1 MDRQHLRRTDLE
13 LLKKYNF
20 EFKETWEVVDH
31 FEKLVADFFG
41 APYAVATD
49 CCTHGVEL
57 SVIVSD
63 PVESV
68 KIPRWTYMSIP
79 MMFDKLKIPYTLT
92 SNQWQD
98 YYQITP
104 LNVYD
109 AAVAWEA
116 NSYIPGSLMCLSFQ
130 FKKHLPIGRGG
141 MILLDDKDKYER
153 LQRLVRDGRNRKL
166 LAFNDDIEEFG
177 YHYYMTPE
185 DAARGI
191 DLFYQVK
198 DSPRLE
204 GKLSSPRGFQ
214 DYKDLLEIPYFKNKG
229 EK

>member
-1 MDRQHLRRTDLE
+1 MDRPHLRRNDLE
-13 LLKKYNF
+13 LLKKYNISF
-20 EFKETWEVVDH
+20 TETWEIVDH
-31 FEKLVADFFG
+31 FEKLVAEFFG

-57 SVIVSD
+57 SVIVSG
-63 PVESV
+63 PVDSV

-92 SNQWQD
+92 SEQWQD
-98 YYQITP
+98 YYRIDP
-104 LNVYD
+104 LPIYD
-109 AAVAWEA
+109 AAVAWEK
-116 NSYIPGSLMCLSFQ
+116 NSYVPGSLMCVSFQ

-141 MILLDDKDKYER
+141 MILLDNKEKYER

-166 LAFNDDIEEFG
+166 LAFNDDITEFG

-198 DSPRLE
+198 DQPRLK
-204 GKLSSPRGFQ
+204 GTLMSPTCYQ

-229 EK
+229 E

>member
-1 MDRQHLRRTDLE
+1 MNRQHLRRNDIDALS
-13 LLKKYNF
+13 KYNLKF
-20 EFKETWEVVDH
+20 NETWEVVDH
-31 FEKLVADFFG
+31 FEKLVAEFFG

-57 SVIVSD
+57 SVLVSD

-68 KIPRWTYMSIP
+68 RIPRWTYMSIP
-79 MMFDKLKIPYTLT
+79 MMFDKLRIPYTLT
-92 SNQWQD
+92 SEEWQD
-98 YYQITP
+98 YYQIQP
-104 LNVYD
+104 LPIYD
-109 AAVAWEA
+109 AAVAWQA
-116 NSYIPGSLMCLSFQ
+116 NSYVPGSLMCLSFQ

-141 MILLDDKDKYER
+141 MILLDNKDKYNR
-153 LQRLVRDGRNRKL
+153 LQRLVRDGRNREL
-166 LAFNDDIEEFG
+166 LAYNDDIKEFG

-198 DSPRLE
+198 DQPRLE
-204 GKLSSPRGFQ
+204 GTISSPRNYQ

-229 EK
+229 E

>member
-1 MDRQHLRRTDLE
+1 MNRTHLRRPDIDN
-13 LLKKYNF
+13 LKKYGL
-20 EFKETWEVVDH
+20 EFQETWEVVDH

-41 APYAVATD
+41 SPYAVATD
-49 CCTHGVEL
+49 CCTHAIEL

-63 PVESV
+63 SV
-68 KIPRWTYMSIP
+68 DSVAIPRWTYMSIP
-79 MMFDKLKIPYTLT
+79 MMFDKLKIPYRLT
-92 SNQWQD
+92 SEQWQD
-98 YYQITP
+98 YYQISP
-104 LNVYD
+104 LPVYD
-109 AAVAWEA
+109 AAVAWKE

-141 MILLDDKDKYER
+141 MILLDDPNKYER

-166 LAFNDDIEEFG
+166 LAYNDDIQEAG

-198 DSPRLE
+198 NLPRRIDQHHIPT
-204 GKLSSPRGFQ
+204 GYQ
-214 DYKDLLEIPYFKNKG
+214 DYKDLLEITYFKQKCQ
-229 EK
+229 

>member
-1 MDRQHLRRTDLE
+1 MDRQHLRRNDFE
-13 LLKKYNF
+13 LLKKYNIS
-20 EFKETWEVVDH
+20 FKETWEIVDH
-31 FEKLVADFFG
+31 FEKLVAEFFG

-49 CCTHGVEL
+49 CCTHSVEL
-57 SVIVSD
+57 SVIVSEQ
-63 PVESV
+63 VNLV

-79 MMFDKLKIPYTLT
+79 MVFDKLKIPYKLT
-92 SNQWQD
+92 SEPWQD
-98 YYQITP
+98 YYQISP
-104 LNVYD
+104 LSVYD
-109 AAVAWEA
+109 AAVLWEK
-116 NSYIPGSLMCLSFQ
+116 NSYVPGSLMCLSFQ

-141 MILLDDKDKYER
+141 MILLDNETKYNR

-166 LAFNDDIEEFG
+166 LSYNDDVAEFG

-198 DSPRLE
+198 DTPRLQ
-204 GKLSSPRGFQ
+204 GHITSPRGHQ

-229 EK
+229 A

>member
-20 EFKETWEVVDH
+20 EFTETWEVVDH
-31 FEKLVADFFG
+31 FEKLIAEFFG

-63 PVESV
+63 PVEAV

-79 MMFDKLKIPYTLT
+79 MMFDKLGIPYTLT
-92 SNQWQD
+92 SDQWQD
-98 YYQITP
+98 YYRIDP
-104 LNVYD
+104 LPVYD
-109 AAVAWEA
+109 AAVAWRA
-116 NSYIPGSLMCLSFQ
+116 NSYVPGSLMCLSFQ

-141 MILLDDKDKYER
+141 MILLDDENKYNR

-166 LAFNDDIEEFG
+166 LAYNDDIEEFG

-198 DSPRLE
+198 DSPRLT
-204 GKLSSPRGFQ
+204 GGLSSPQCYR

-229 EK
+229 E